1 MKLFSYGF
9 GILPGRRTYS
19 LFGSLLKPS
28 DGRDA
33 PMNSAYASF
42 DLSGAKGHDLEIG
55 NFWREVAETEI
66 EEGCILE
73 VKVLRTERMLR

>member
-1 MKLFSYGF
+1 MKS
-9 GILPGRRTYS
+9 
-19 LFGSLLKPS
+19 S

-42 DLSGAKGHDLEIG
+42 DLSGAKEHDLEVV

-66 EEGCILE
+66 KEGCIIE
-73 VKVLRTERMLR
+73 GKVLCTERMLR